1 MILPH
6 PETDFSLNI
15 LVVAADIIKELKRH
29 RKTVLLEKIM
39 QSFLNKD
46 LKRTPDLFIKSLVFL
61 YSFGLIEY
69 DNYKVKLTPR
79 TREQQIN
86 LQGYP
91 IDSTK

>member
-6 PETDFSLNI
+6 PETDFATNI
-15 LVVAADIIKELKRH
+15 LVVATDIIKELKH
-29 RKTVLLEKIM
+29 HKKTVLLEKVM

-46 LKRTPDLFIKSLVFL
+46 IKRTPDLFIKSLVFL

-79 TREQQIN
+79 TKKQQMN
-86 LQGYP
+86 LFE
-91 IDSTK
+91 

>member
-6 PETDFSLNI
+6 PETDFSITI
-15 LVVAADIIKELKRH
+15 LVVATDIIKELKRH
-29 RKTVLLEKIM
+29 KKTVLLEKVM

-46 LKRTPDLFIKSLVFL
+46 IKRTPDLFIKSLVFL

-79 TREQQIN
+79 TKKQQMN
-86 LQGYP
+86 LFE
-91 IDSTK
+91 

>member
-15 LVVAADIIKELKRH
+15 LVVATDIIKELKRH
-29 RKTVLLEKIM
+29 KKTVLLEKIM

-61 YSFGLIEY
+61 YIFGLIEY

-79 TREQQIN
+79 TREQQMN
-86 LQGYP
+86 LF
-91 IDSTK
+91 K

>member
-86 LQGYP
+86 LF
-91 IDSTK
+91 K

>member
-6 PETDFSLNI
+6 PETDFSTNI
-15 LVVAADIIKELKRH
+15 LVVATDIIKELKRH
-29 RKTVLLEKIM
+29 KKSVLLEKVM

-46 LKRTPDLFIKSLVFL
+46 IKRTPDLFIKSLVFL

-79 TREQQIN
+79 TSKKQMN
-86 LQGYP
+86 LFE
-91 IDSTK
+91 

>member
-6 PETDFSLNI
+6 PETDFSTNI
-15 LVVAADIIKELKRH
+15 LVVATDIIKELKH
-29 RKTVLLEKIM
+29 HKKTVLLEKVM

-46 LKRTPDLFIKSLVFL
+46 IKRTPDLFIKSLVFL

-79 TREQQIN
+79 TRNQQIN
-86 LQGYP
+86 LFE
-91 IDSTK
+91 

>member
-6 PETDFSLNI
+6 PETDFSTNI
-15 LVVAADIIKELKRH
+15 LVVATDIIMELKQH
-29 RKTVLLEKIM
+29 KKTVLLEKIM

-46 LKRTPDLFIKSLVFL
+46 VKRTPDLFIKSLVFL

-79 TREQQIN
+79 TRKQQMN
-86 LQGYP
+86 LFE
-91 IDSTK
+91 